1 MFNLGM
7 TKFIALLQFLLALA
21 GCSPGGTTWTSR
33 VDAGPVA
40 LHSKASV
47 QDGVAHFE
55 CVKSSSG
62 GCHYTLYPEACGGN
76 AACQLA
82 PLQRFTLASGDS
94 RQLTGMIGFRP
105 CVRVDDVLPAADCHP
120 AAGGGGAD

>member
-7 TKFIALLQFLLALA
+7 TKLIALLQFLLALA

-33 VDAGPVA
+33 VDDGRVA

-47 QDGVAHFE
+47 QDGVARFE
-55 CVKSSSG
+55 CVRSSSG
-62 GCHYTLYPEACGGN
+62 ACHYTLYPDACDGE

-82 PLQRFTLASGDS
+82 PLQRFSVASGDS
-94 RQLTGMIGFRP
+94 RQLTGMVGFRP
-105 CVRVDDVLPAADCHP
+105 CVRLDDALPGADCHP
-120 AAGGGGAD
+120 RAAAGAH

>member
-1 MFNLGM
+1 MFHLGM
-7 TKFIALLQFLLALA
+7 TKLIALLQFLLALA

-33 VDAGPVA
+33 MDAGPLT
-40 LHSKASV
+40 LHSRASV

-62 GCHYTLYPEACGGN
+62 ACHYTLYPDACNGS

-82 PLQRFTLASGDS
+82 PLQRFNVASGDS
-94 RQLTGMIGFRP
+94 RQLTGVIGFRP
-105 CVRVDDVLPAADCHP
+105 CVRLDDALPMADCRR
-120 AAGGGGAD
+120 AGGGTD

>member
-7 TKFIALLQFLLALA
+7 TKLVALLQFLLALA

-33 VDAGPVA
+33 VEDGRVA
-40 LHSKASV
+40 LQSKASV
-47 QDGVAHFE
+47 QDGVARFE

-62 GCHYTLYPEACGGN
+62 TCHYTLYPDACGGD

-82 PLQRFTLASGDS
+82 PLQRFSVASGDS
-94 RQLTGMIGFRP
+94 RQLTGMVGFRP
-105 CVRVDDVLPAADCHP
+105 CVRLDDTLPAADCHP
-120 AAGGGGAD
+120 VAAGGTH